1 MNVNTKFN
9 VGDRVYFFYNNA
21 IESRI
26 IREIH
31 ILVVK
36 INSDKAPD
44 TVSLKELYFLEGIS
58 DELGA
63 GKLYRSVD
71 DLLKGVKDEFSLRR
85 RRA

>member
-36 INSDKAPD
+36 INTDKAPD
-44 TVSLKELYFLEGIS
+44 TVSLKELYCLEGIS

-85 RRA
+85 KRA